1 MEFENQWISN
11 PGASIFIPAI
21 DRILTKYD
29 LREKFET
36 ELRLGKIR
44 RIHINPDSSGI
55 IYLEDWIHSP
65 FSKEVRCKILN
76 EGIYEYPDTI
86 IPGHYVP
93 IQMTINYANQN
104 APMPTNDELM
114 DSVCRLEDEI
124 ENLKRINIKMKIIIE
139 NQQNILE
146 NLFKK

>member
-44 RIHINPDSSGI
+44 KVHIHSDYAI
-55 IYLEDWIHSP
+55 IYLEDWISSP
-65 FSKEVRCKILN
+65 FSKEVR
-76 EGIYEYPDTI
+76 
-86 IPGHYVP
+86 
-93 IQMTINYANQN
+93 
-104 APMPTNDELM
+104 
-114 DSVCRLEDEI
+114 DEI
-124 ENLKRINIKMKIIIE
+124 
-139 NQQNILE
+139 
-146 NLFKK
+146 